1 MKTTFF
7 TECGELHVSILLR
20 ILQQLLHGDSLRQ
33 RQPHALQHHLHLLAN
48 LLPQVLQQQLIRAE
62 RERILQQFQSGKLPA
77 ESLGQAA
84 QLFNEVGPCLE
95 ILTVT
100 LKASKAFL

>member
-1 MKTTFF
+1 MKFGVTLCQKVALKLENVT
-7 TECGELHVSILLR
+7 
-20 ILQQLLHGDSLRQ
+20 SLII
-33 RQPHALQHHLHLLAN
+33 LHLLAN

-62 RERILQQFQSGKLPA
+62 RERILQQFQSGKLPV

-84 QLFNEVGPCLE
+84 QLFNEVVQLVPSLE
-95 ILTVT
+95 ILTLT

>member
-1 MKTTFF
+1 MMMTFLMKFGVTLCQNVALKLENVT
-7 TECGELHVSILLR
+7 
-20 ILQQLLHGDSLRQ
+20 SLII
-33 RQPHALQHHLHLLAN
+33 LHLLAN

-84 QLFNEVGPCLE
+84 QLFNEVVPCLE
-95 ILTVT
+95 ILTLT
-100 LKASKAFL
+100 LKAS